1 EARRVPWDRHHEV
14 LEAETVVSAL
24 AIGGA
29 EAVAA
34 QWRETASL
42 PRPGVL
48 LDVLYDPW
56 PAPIASVVAAAGG
69 EVADGLEVLAHQAD
83 MQLRSMLGV
92 PAAPVPRML
101 AAARQELSR
110 TTGDRRP
117 LATTGAC
124 PHGKACVKRA
134 VSHRLRWSPARP
146 HEGHDGAVARG

>member
-1 EARRVPWDRHHEV
+1 RVPWDRHHEV

-34 QWRETASL
+34 QWREIASL
-42 PRPGVL
+42 PRPEVL

-69 EVADGLEVLAHQAD
+69 EGADGLEMLAHQAD

-117 LATTGAC
+117 PGC
-124 PHGKACVKRA
+124 PPPRG
-134 VSHRLRWSPARP
+134 SGSPARP
-146 HEGHDGAVARG
+146 GTDVPEPRPGLARMVKRA